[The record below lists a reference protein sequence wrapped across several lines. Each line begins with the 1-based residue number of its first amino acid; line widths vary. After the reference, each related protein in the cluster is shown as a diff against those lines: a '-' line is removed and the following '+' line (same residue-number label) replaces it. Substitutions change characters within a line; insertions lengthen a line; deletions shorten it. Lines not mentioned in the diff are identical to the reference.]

1 MSDRMLE
8 ILSGIVFVL
17 VVFSLFLVL
26 VGWLEPVLKFA
37 KGVGEAIILLGGTGT
52 SYMGMRFRSYT
63 RSRSSLYDDDRW

>member
-26 VGWLEPVLKFA
+26 VGWMEPVLKFA
-37 KGVGEAIILLGGTGT
+37 KGVGDAIVLIGGSMASGFGI
-52 SYMGMRFRSYT
+52 GMRRHIRNHF
-63 RSRSSLYDDDRW
+63 LYNDDKW